1 MTAPEVTVPT
11 ASPLQRVPNVEL
23 MHAGTWNASTGKHT
37 FTADDFAN
45 ASAAND
51 CPAVRRPILKLGHVD
66 PRFDGEPAIG
76 YVDHV
81 RVAEDGHALVGDFA
95 GMPGWLTPEVMA
107 SAWPDRSIEGEWDFT
122 CALGHS
128 HGFVVTAV
136 ALLGVSPPA
145 IGTLQSFQDIAVLYA
160 VGDNAEITEDGTVP
174 TGKVTLNAPGSVSLS
189 VTSEDIRRA
198 FYDRDD
204 VAWSSWVEEIQLSP
218 ELQVIVHDDTTNQ
231 RSRVPVTVDSGAD
244 GTAAVSFG
252 EAVPVVVRY
261 EDVASPVAASAGAGK
276 RVMFSSRAQ
285 SRTNVQASQE
295 DPPMTTL
302 NEALAAHL
310 GVDADAD
317 DAALIAALESRGNA
331 APAAPPVAPAVPG
344 TTDEP
349 APPVTPVETTP
360 PAVQASAGV
369 VTLDESTYSE
379 LRRSAQ
385 LGAQAYERQ
394 ITEDRERVISEAV
407 RAGKF
412 APARADHFRALLAAD
427 PEGGRATIDSLS
439 PGLIPVDEMGHN
451 HGSAAAS
458 AGNDDVMEDPRF
470 KAWSI

>member
-11 ASPLQRVPNVEL
+11 AAPLQRVPNVEL
-23 MHAGTWNASTGKHT
+23 MHAGTWNASTGTHT

-45 ASAAND
+45 ASAANA
-51 CPAVRRPILKLGHVD
+51 CPAVRRPILKLGHTD

-81 RVAEDGHALVGDFA
+81 RAAEDGHALVGDFA

-107 SAWPDRSIEGEWDFT
+107 SAWPDRSIEGEWDFE

-145 IGTLQSFQDIAVLYA
+145 IGTLQSFQDIAALYA
-160 VGDNAEITEDGTVP
+160 VGDTNTNEDETVP
-174 TGKVTLNAPGSVSLS
+174 SGKVTLNAGGAVNLS

-218 ELQVIVHDDTTNQ
+218 ELQVIVHDDNTNQ
-231 RSRVPVTVDSGAD
+231 RSRVPVVVDSASD

-252 EAVPVVVRY
+252 DAVPVVVRY
-261 EDVASPVAASAGAGK
+261 EDVASPVAAAAGSTR
-276 RVMFSSRAQ
+276 RVMFSSRDA
-285 SRTNVQASQE
+285 SRTNVQATQE
-295 DPPMTTL
+295 EPPVPTL

-317 DAALIAALESRGNA
+317 DAALIAALEARGTA
-331 APAAPPVAPAVPG
+331 APV
-344 TTDEP
+344 E
-349 APPVTPVETTP
+349 PVTATAEPTP
-360 PAVQASAGV
+360 PASVQASAGTV
-369 VTLDESTYSE
+369 MLDETTYNE
-379 LRRSAQ
+379 LRRTAQ

-394 ITEDRERVISEAV
+394 VAEDRERIISDAV
-407 RAGKF
+407 RAGRF

-427 PEGGRATIDSLS
+427 PEGGRATIESLS
-439 PGLIPVDEMGHN
+439 PGLIPVDEVGHN

-458 AGNDDVMEDPRF
+458 AGNDDVNEDPRY
-470 KAWSI
+470 KSWSI